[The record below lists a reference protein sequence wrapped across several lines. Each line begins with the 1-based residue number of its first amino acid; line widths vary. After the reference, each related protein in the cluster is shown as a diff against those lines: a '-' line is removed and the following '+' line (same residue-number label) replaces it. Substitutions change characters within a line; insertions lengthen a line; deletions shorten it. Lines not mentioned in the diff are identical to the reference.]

1 MVTSPEIPFWVR
13 KATPFDGDAVVR
25 LRRVLRQEDGGSVH
39 GPADPAPT
47 LAEEIA
53 RISSQERDPGQLVL
67 VAEREGLVVGWLELT
82 PGSSTRTAHRG
93 WVVLAVAADHRR
105 HGIGRALMEALHAWG
120 ADHPT
125 LEQVALRCA
134 LSNEPAVAL
143 YRSLGYV
150 EEGRFTRG
158 LKLGADRYVD
168 LVQLCRELRPGR

>member
-1 MVTSPEIPFWVR
+1 LVR
-13 KATPFDGDAVVR
+13 RATPFDGEAVVR
-25 LRRVLRQEDGGSVH
+25 LRRALREEDGGSVH

-53 RISSQERDPGQLVL
+53 RIAAQERDPSQLVL
-67 VAEREGLVVGWLELT
+67 VAEFQGRVVGWLELT
-82 PGSSTRTAHRG
+82 PGGSSRTSHRA
-93 WVVLAVAADHRR
+93 WVVLAVAAEQRR
-105 HGIGRALMEALHAWG
+105 QGVGRALMQRLHAWG
-120 ADHPT
+120 ADHPS

-134 LSNEPAVAL
+134 VTNEPAVAL

-158 LKLGADRYVD
+158 LKLGPGRYVD